1 MRIAIIGAGFAG
13 LCTAKH
19 FGAFG
24 HEVTVF
30 EKAPDVGGVWS
41 KTRSYPGVSTQNG
54 KDTYHL
60 SDFKMPKHYPEWPS
74 GPQVQSYLE
83 DYAQKFDVMGKV
95 RLSTLVE
102 HAKRDEAAQTWTVTS
117 RDLTTDQTNTETF
130 DFVVVANGIFSKPMV
145 PDYPGAAEFRAGGGV
160 LCHSS
165 EFTDLDQA
173 RGKSVLAV
181 GYGKSTCD
189 IAVGLAGVTNEM
201 TVVARH
207 LIWKMPKKLANVL
220 NFKFL
225 FLTRMGEALFPYIRR
240 KGFERFLHGPG
251 KPVRNSMLGSVQGVI
266 ARQLK
271 LKKLGLVPDGS
282 FERIARSTVSLVS
295 DGFFDQVASGKIKV
309 ERDAEISRLTIE
321 GGKPMA
327 VLSNGKH
334 VPADI
339 VVCGTGWHQE
349 VPFLDADVQARI
361 LDTRGNF
368 RLYKTILPPTQAGLA
383 FNGYNSSFFSPL
395 SAEIGALWIAGYLMG
410 DLKLPPVA
418 EQLRVT
424 DERLAWMEERTE
436 GKHARG
442 TNIIPFSMHQIDEL
456 LADLR
461 LPIGGMTRFVEWQMP
476 IKPSA
481 YAGVAGKLL
490 ARQKK
495 RGG

>member
-13 LCTAKH
+13 LTTAKH
-19 FGAFG
+19 LGAFG
-24 HEVTVF
+24 HDVMVF

-60 SDFKMPKHYPEWPS
+60 SDFKMPKNYPEWPS
-74 GPQVQSYLE
+74 GPQVQSYMQA
-83 DYAQKFDVMGKV
+83 YAQKFNITGRI

-102 HAKRDEAAQTWTVTS
+102 RATRDDAANTWSVTL
-117 RDLTTDQTNTETF
+117 RDLTTDQTCQETY
-130 DFVVVANGIFSKPMV
+130 DFLIVANGIFSKPLL
-145 PDYPGAAEFRAGGGV
+145 PDYPGAAEFRASGGI

-165 EFTDLDQA
+165 EFLNLDAA
-173 RGKSVLAV
+173 RGKSVLAI

-189 IAVGLAGVTNEM
+189 IAVGLANVTQEM

-240 KGFERFLHGPG
+240 KGFEKFLHGPG
-251 KPVRNSMLGSVQGVI
+251 RPVRNSMLGTVQGVI

-271 LKKLGLVPDGS
+271 LEKLGLVPDGK

-295 DGFFDQVASGKIKV
+295 DGFFDLVASGKIKV
-309 ERDAEISRLTIE
+309 ERDTEISRLAVA
-321 GGKPMA
+321 GGKPVA
-327 VLSNGKH
+327 VLSNGRQ
-334 VPADI
+334 VAADI
-339 VVCGTGWHQE
+339 VICGTGWQQE

-361 LDTRGNF
+361 LDRRGNY
-368 RLYKTILPPTQAGLA
+368 RLYRTILPPTQPGLA

-410 DLKLPPVA
+410 DLKLPPQD

-436 GKHARG
+436 GKHAKG

-461 LPIGGMTRFVEWQMP
+461 LPIGGMRRFMEWQMP
-476 IKPSA
+476 IKPGA
-481 YAGVAGKLL
+481 YAGIAGRLL
-490 ARQKK
+490 ARQKTRSK
-495 RGG
+495 